1 MSNEIVKYENRLNSI
16 PLRRFNTREMNLF
29 FSLASRLRDQGTNE
43 IELSFSQLKS
53 LSQYKD
59 HGERFVEDL
68 NRTYHKLLTLNAAT
82 DDGHRITAFVLFTKY
97 VIDRDNETVNIAVNP
112 EFKGLFNELSNW
124 TRFSLEQFAS
134 LKSTYSKTMFR
145 LLKQYRT
152 IGFREFTM
160 NDFRILLD
168 IPKTYRPSEID
179 KRALKPIKEELDSMF
194 KGLSI
199 RKIYKGRGGKVVGYR
214 FTWKPEPKNANDF
227 TSGQALSPSTRKKQ
241 NQRSEPMPDHS
252 KAKRQITDAD
262 RKKLAEQLELLQA
275 LGNASHTK

>member
-29 FSLASRLRDQGTNE
+29 FSLASRLRDKGTNE
-43 IELSFSQLKS
+43 IELSFTQLKS

-97 VIDRDNETVNIAVNP
+97 VIDRDSETVNIAVNP

-152 IGFREFTM
+152 VGFREFTM
-160 NDFRILLD
+160 NDFRVLMD
-168 IPKTYRPSEID
+168 VPETYRPSEID
-179 KRALKPIKEELDSMF
+179 KRALKPIKEELASMF
-194 KGLSI
+194 RGLSI

-227 TSGQALSPSTRKKQ
+227 TDGQALSHLPNKKITKRIDPVPDYQKNNRK
-241 NQRSEPMPDHS
+241 
-252 KAKRQITDAD
+252 ITEKD
-262 RKKLAEQLELLQA
+262 RKRLAEQLDLLRS
-275 LGNASHTK
+275 LGQQRTTN